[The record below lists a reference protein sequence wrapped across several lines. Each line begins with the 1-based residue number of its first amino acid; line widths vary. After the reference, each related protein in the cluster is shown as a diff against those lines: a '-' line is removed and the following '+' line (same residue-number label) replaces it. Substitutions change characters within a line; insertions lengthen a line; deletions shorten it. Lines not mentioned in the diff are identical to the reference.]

1 MGGPES
7 SNGKIEGREG
17 CLVRVQRGEL
27 SIIHRRC
34 QGIVAVMLMWLT
46 VTGCRR
52 A

>member
-1 MGGPES
+1 MLSGG
-7 SNGKIEGREG
+7 
-17 CLVRVQRGEL
+17 VAGEL

-46 VTGCRR
+46 VPGCRR